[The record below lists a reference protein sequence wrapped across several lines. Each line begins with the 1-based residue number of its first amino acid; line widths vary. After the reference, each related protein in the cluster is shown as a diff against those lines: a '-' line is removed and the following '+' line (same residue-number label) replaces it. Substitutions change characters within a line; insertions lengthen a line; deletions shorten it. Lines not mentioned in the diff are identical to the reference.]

1 MRTKET
7 EYMYATARI
16 RALEGSLI
24 GRDRLYAMAESKSID
39 ELYSMLA
46 ESGVTMV
53 NEPVT
58 DGEEVRVDIDATITH
73 RTDELYA
80 LVRSIIPDPSLF
92 DYLRYPYD
100 CNNLKAAIKCGIRG
114 VDPDDMLFE
123 GGCVPASEA
132 VRAVRDG
139 DFRAFP
145 AHMAQA
151 AQDASEAYAKSG
163 DPRKIDLI
171 LDRACYLDM
180 EAAASCDDFLSSLL
194 SEKIDLTNILTCIRL
209 MRSDSG
215 MLAVKLM
222 DEAFIPGGRLSEGF
236 FRDAMDGGE
245 GKLSDMLTYSA
256 YSALTSSVD
265 IKTSTLGE
273 IECAADNLYMDSV
286 CRAKMIP
293 FGPAVV
299 MGFLTAIEYETKNIR
314 IIAAGRLASLA
325 PDVIRR
331 RIRRSYV

>member
-16 RALEGSLI
+16 RALESSLI
-24 GRDRLYAMAESKSID
+24 GRDRLYAMAESKSVD

-53 NEPVT
+53 NAPAE
-58 DGEEVRVDIDATITH
+58 DGDEARVDIDATITH
-73 RTDELYA
+73 RTDELYS

-92 DYLRYPYD
+92 DYIRYPYD
-100 CNNLKAAIKCGIRG
+100 CNNLKAAIKCGVRG
-114 VDPDDMLFE
+114 VDPADMLFE

-145 AHMAQA
+145 AHMAQGA
-151 AQDASEAYAKSG
+151 MAASEAYAKSG

-171 LDRACYLDM
+171 LDRACFLDM
-180 EAAASCDDFLSSLL
+180 KEGAAADDFLSELL
-194 SEKIDLTNILTCIRL
+194 CEKIDLMNIITCIRL

-222 DEAFIPGGRLSEGF
+222 DEAFIPGGRLAESF
-236 FRDAMDGGE
+236 FRDAMEGGE

-256 YSALTSSVD
+256 YAALTAGID
-265 IKTSTLGE
+265 IKAATLGD
-273 IECAADNLYMDSV
+273 IECAADDLYMNSV
-286 CRAKMIP
+286 CRAKMLP
-293 FGPAVV
+293 FGTPVV

-314 IIAAGRLASLA
+314 IIAAGRLASLT